1 MTTQGTKELV
11 RESDKSHTL
20 GIQSRETR
28 NPRPWHKTDRI
39 IVDAT
44 GAPVTGLVPSRMQQ
58 EVEPM
63 ILRAVNGY
71 DAMLDALEAV
81 AEEWERLEC
90 PLDHLGPQAPDWI
103 RRVKTALAL
112 AKGEQAE

>member
-1 MTTQGTKELV
+1 MNAT
-11 RESDKSHTL
+11 
-20 GIQSRETR
+20 
-28 NPRPWHKTDRI
+28 PRPWTVRKNDVGRCVIEHQPVGGLVSHLAVLKDAWLCEESGGT
-39 IVDAT
+39 VDAN
-44 GAPVTGLVPSRMQQ
+44 AQLIV
-58 EVEPM
+58 
-63 ILRAVNGY
+63 RAVNSF

-112 AKGEQAE
+112 AKGEVKP